1 MKRNEW
7 KYIEWMFKKYDE
19 WKDEKYHGWKDEK
32 YDGLINEWKNVF
44 DEWNHECLW

>member
-1 MKRNEW
+1 MK
-7 KYIEWMFKKYDE
+7 
-19 WKDEKYHGWKDEK
+19 GWNDEK